1 MKKKYYKYPIYFLL
15 FILLGST
22 ITYFSGDSALKK
34 SIPDDLSD
42 STKVISLNKKAFEVR
57 LTNPQAT
64 INLADS
70 ALKIAK
76 RINYIPGIG
85 EAHRTAGIG
94 YAYLDNIKLS
104 VRNYLEA
111 LKYFQEFNDS
121 LNRAKVYNNIGNLY
135 RDVNRKKALEYFR
148 KSLIISNNLKNEQLI
163 GGLYFNIATIYMK
176 NGELKKSLSYY
187 EMSYDIFKRRKDTL
201 YMLMYLENTGIVY
214 TKLDKINEAKSRLIH
229 AINEAQKHNLYQIIT
244 GCYLTLSEIYIKVND
259 FRSAK
264 QSIDEGIKY
273 SKILNDTKTE
283 YDFIHTAYE
292 LENRRGDFK
301 NALKHL
307 RIVYKHDSLQLNNNQ
322 SDNIGITSQQYMQL
336 QKIQEKELVITKQKF
351 REATF
356 KWILTL
362 VILIFVLA
370 SVVVLVLYFLE
381 RKKRSRKEL
390 IIQNS
395 ITALEQKALQAMMNP
410 HFVFNVMN
418 SIQHFINQAD
428 IKTANQILTGF
439 AHLARKHLEICMN
452 STISVH
458 EELVYLQHYLYLEK
472 IRCSDKMDY
481 EIIIDEDIDTE
492 EIFIPSMLIQ
502 PFIENAIWHGIM
514 PKDEGGIIK
523 LNFDL
528 TESELFIRI
537 FDNGVGILNSEKTK
551 KSNHI
556 SRGMSLINERVSL
569 LNKLNKRHIFID
581 QQQAGE
587 DGTEVLIRIP
597 A

>member
-15 FILLGST
+15 FILLGNT

-94 YAYLDNIKLS
+94 YTYLDNIKLS

-111 LKYFQEFNDS
+111 LKYFQEPNNNI
-121 LNRAKVYNNIGNLY
+121 NRAKVYNNIGNLY
-135 RDVNRKKALEYFR
+135 MTINLKKSLEYFR
-148 KSLIISNNLKNEQLI
+148 KSLIICKNLNDEKLI
-163 GGLYFNIATIYMK
+163 AGVYFNIASIYMK
-176 NGELKKSLSYY
+176 NQELKKSLSYY

-201 YMLMYLENTGIVY
+201 YMIIYLQNTGIVY
-214 TKLDKINEAKSRLIH
+214 NRLNNIKEAKFRLTH
-229 AINEAQKHNLYQIIT
+229 AIQEARKHNLYQTIT
-244 GCYLTLSEIYIKVND
+244 GCYLSLTEIYIREKD

-264 QSIDEGIKY
+264 HSINEGIKY
-273 SKILNDTKTE
+273 SKILNDIETE
-283 YDFIHTAYE
+283 YDFIYTAHE

-418 SIQHFINQAD
+418 SIQHFINQAE

-452 STISVH
+452 STISVQ